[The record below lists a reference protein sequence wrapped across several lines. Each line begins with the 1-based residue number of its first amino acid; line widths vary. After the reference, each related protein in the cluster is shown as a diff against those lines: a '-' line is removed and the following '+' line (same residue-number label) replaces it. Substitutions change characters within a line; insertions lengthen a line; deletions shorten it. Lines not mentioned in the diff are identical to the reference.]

1 MLPERDLFIHRDL
14 APCYIPACSTF
25 RPHPTHPDPSARIAT
40 VLFLF
45 SSPRLSPYVEIPLLS
60 CSLEQAIGSVSTPD
74 CSPRAVPSH
83 LVEICR
89 AVLKSLSR
97 CV

>member
-1 MLPERDLFIHRDL
+1 MYTRLQHLP
-14 APCYIPACSTF
+14 
-25 RPHPTHPDPSARIAT
+25 PHPTLGDPPSRCAFVHGFFAP
-40 VLFLF
+40 
-45 SSPRLSPYVEIPLLS
+45 PRLHPSQEPNPSIPLLS